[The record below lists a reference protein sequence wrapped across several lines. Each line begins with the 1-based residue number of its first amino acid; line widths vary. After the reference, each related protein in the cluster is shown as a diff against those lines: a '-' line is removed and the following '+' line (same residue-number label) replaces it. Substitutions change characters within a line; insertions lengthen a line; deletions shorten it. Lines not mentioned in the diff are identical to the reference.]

1 MTAHHN
7 DPLDLLAATF
17 IVQTLDIDVP
27 ANEFVPGLNRIER
40 DDDTAVY
47 AVQLESSVGPAAF
60 LVYAYRA
67 GPATNGR
74 RTGQTHSR
82 YDSDLQTLREA
93 QSRNVPGPRLVA
105 TADLDQHSFI
115 LATDPQTFAALAGRS
130 ENGTLPVA
138 TADATADPADVRRD
152 AAERLIPLL
161 RETETQAR
169 RWLAAFDAQARAARD
184 EAGAP
189 TAFDDAETE
198 LALNIIGPG
207 GIRHILTFANRV
219 LELAQS
225 APEHDTSASAPPS
238 ASRSSHSANT
248 KTGDDES

>member
-1 MTAHHN
+1 MTVHQN

-17 IVQTLDIDVP
+17 IVQTLAIDVP
-27 ANEFVPGLNRIER
+27 ADELIPGLNRIER

-47 AVQLESSVGPAAF
+47 AVRLESSVGPAAF
-60 LVYAYRA
+60 LVYAYHA
-67 GPATNGR
+67 GQVTNGGW
-74 RTGQTHSR
+74 TGQAPAR
-82 YDSDLQTLREA
+82 YDADLQTLREA

-115 LATDPQTFAALAGRS
+115 LATDPQTFAALTGRS
-130 ENGTLPVA
+130 ESDTLPVA

-169 RWLAAFDAQARAARD
+169 RWLAAFDAQARGARD
-184 EAGAP
+184 ENEVPA
-189 TAFDDAETE
+189 AFDDAETE

-207 GIRHILTFANRV
+207 GIRNVLTFANRV
-219 LELAQS
+219 LELAQWT
-225 APEHDTSASAPPS
+225 PEQDTSAPLPHPA
-238 ASRSSHSANT
+238 SHSVHDTNA
-248 KTGDDES
+248 TGGGE